1 MIVLKQIDTK
11 FTINKKI
18 ATKNSDFKLLHNL
31 FSYRNDYLLSES
43 AFLPATFVFV
53 ALAAFSSF

>member
-1 MIVLKQIDTK
+1 MITNYRVKNKQ
-11 FTINKKI
+11 KI
-18 ATKNSDFKLLHNL
+18 ATKNSDFKLLYNL
-31 FSYRNDYLLSES
+31 FRHRKNYLWSGS